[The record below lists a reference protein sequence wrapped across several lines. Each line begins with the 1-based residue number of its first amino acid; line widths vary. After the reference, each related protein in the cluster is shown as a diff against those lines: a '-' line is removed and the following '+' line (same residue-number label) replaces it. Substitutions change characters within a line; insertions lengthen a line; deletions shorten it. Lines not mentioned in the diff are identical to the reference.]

1 MPDEKAQL
9 IQRLDHARDT
19 VRGLLADIDTQMT
32 IYPGW
37 TIKQLIAHLTGWDAA
52 AAASVHAHA
61 VGDEP
66 ATPAVEGIDPYNA
79 VSVATRE
86 ALSFEQTV
94 QEWELAREQLKA
106 VIRDLSVQ
114 KFVEPLLF
122 PWGRTG
128 SVAQLLAIFYEHEE
142 EHVEEI
148 HQHLAQLAA
157 QKSEQR

>member
-1 MPDEKAQL
+1 MTDEKTQL
-9 IQRLDHARDT
+9 LQRLNRAHDT
-19 VRGLLADIDTQMT
+19 VRGLLADIDTQAT

-37 TIKQLIAHLTGWDAA
+37 TLKQLIAHFTGWDDAVT
-52 AAASVHAHA
+52 ASLHAHA
-61 VGDEP
+61 VGNEP
-66 ATPAVEGIDPYNA
+66 AASAVEGIDPYNA

-106 VIRDLSVQ
+106 AVRDLPLQ
-114 KFVEPLLF
+114 KFAEPLLF
-122 PWGRTG
+122 PWGKTG

-148 HQHLAQLAA
+148 RQHLAQLAT